1 MVRTKNT
8 DWRMS
13 AFLIELQNS
22 FLFLSR
28 TRKYECDAQ
37 KASSTLLAWVAD
49 DLCSSDESALPGVA
63 RQLLTFLAS
72 PRKVSKRRRPQK
84 PGPCG
89 VPSDVQWKM
98 GATHNSLRSDKRHSF
113 SISHCTSPAW
123 LPCGPSNGSLRIAL
137 DERNCFAVFSDQF
150 NYSPKLVMPPCCASS
165 AMRSEQFCLSA
176 YALLVMCCCDRKKRD
191 ACLS

>member
-1 MVRTKNT
+1 
-8 DWRMS
+8 
-13 AFLIELQNS
+13 
-22 FLFLSR
+22 
-28 TRKYECDAQ
+28 
-37 KASSTLLAWVAD
+37 
-49 DLCSSDESALPGVA
+49 
-63 RQLLTFLAS
+63 
-72 PRKVSKRRRPQK
+72 
-84 PGPCG
+84 
-89 VPSDVQWKM
+89 M

-113 SISHCTSPAW
+113 SISHRTSPAR

-191 ACLS
+191 ACLSAASCASLPIATTQHQEPRRGDALRSPSFAYFFLARQEK

>member
-1 MVRTKNT
+1 MVRTKNA

-37 KASSTLLAWVAD
+37 KASSTRLAWVAD

-72 PRKVSKRRRPQK
+72 PVCVKLV
-84 PGPCG
+84 
-89 VPSDVQWKM
+89 V
-98 GATHNSLRSDKRHSF
+98 AF
-113 SISHCTSPAW
+113 SIRDRITESDLALC
-123 LPCGPSNGSLRIAL
+123 SNTHGLAIA
-137 DERNCFAVFSDQF
+137 NC
-150 NYSPKLVMPPCCASS
+150 
-165 AMRSEQFCLSA
+165 
-176 YALLVMCCCDRKKRD
+176 
-191 ACLS
+191 ACPQTIVEDTYV

>member
-1 MVRTKNT
+1 MVRTKNA

-37 KASSTLLAWVAD
+37 KASSTRLAWVAD

-72 PRKVSKRRRPQK
+72 PGLCQ
-84 PGPCG
+84 
-89 VPSDVQWKM
+89 
-98 GATHNSLRSDKRHSF
+98 
-113 SISHCTSPAW
+113 
-123 LPCGPSNGSLRIAL
+123 
-137 DERNCFAVFSDQF
+137 
-150 NYSPKLVMPPCCASS
+150 ASC
-165 AMRSEQFCLSA
+165 RL
-176 YALLVMCCCDRKKRD
+176 
-191 ACLS
+191 